1 MLPLW
6 LAKAVPVF
14 QWLLKR
20 SRIIKKKLKM
30 NKHLTNIK
38 TSVFQLKSS
47 LKHAFL
53 FILIAG
59 FCLNTQAQ
67 VIEITGRVTS
77 KTDGKPLPRA
87 QVLVKGADA
96 SVTTDARGDYTISAD
111 ARGTLVFSG
120 TGMKTREEP
129 VRNRKNINV
138 ALEPVKIEAKIDQ
151 VVVVIP
157 GNVSWKNTGIVVQPN
172 DKVEFKATGQVCF
185 SGDEPDAC
193 VGPEGYPRDYYYQ
206 DFPGDW
212 GHCGDPVGGDFSGLE
227 GHAGLIAKVG
237 SDIFFVGK
245 GKTIGGKKGSL
256 SIGINDCS
264 FTGDYSNSG
273 QFSVVI
279 KVTRGAR

>member
-1 MLPLW
+1 MYKQL
-6 LAKAVPVF
+6 F
-14 QWLLKR
+14 
-20 SRIIKKKLKM
+20 
-30 NKHLTNIK
+30 NFN
-38 TSVFQLKSS
+38 TSVFQVKSS
-47 LKHAFL
+47 LRYAFL
-53 FILIAG
+53 FILFAG
-59 FCLNTQAQ
+59 FCFNTQAQ
-67 VIEITGRVTS
+67 EIEISGRVTS

-87 QVLVKGADA
+87 QVMVKGANA
-96 SVTTDARGDYTISAD
+96 SVTTDARGDYSIRANPG
-111 ARGTLVFSG
+111 GTLVFSKA
-120 TGMKTREEP
+120 GMKTLEEP

-157 GNVSWKNTGIVVQPN
+157 GNVLWKNTGIVVQPN

-193 VGPEGYPRDYYYQ
+193 VGTEGYPREYYWK

-212 GHCGDPVGGDFSGLE
+212 GYCGDPVGGDFSGLE

-245 GKTIGGKKGSL
+245 GITIGGKKGAL
-256 SIGINDCS
+256 SIGINDCT

-279 KVTRGAR
+279 KVTRGAP